1 MKIKRRKRVH
11 AGVEAS
17 SLSDILFFLMLFFL
31 MVSTLA
37 SQNALGLL
45 LPESRTGKTMHQDIL
60 NVSINQNKEYYV
72 EGKMISF
79 QDYESILKQKSITSP
94 TATIALRIDKSVSVE
109 ELVRAVDVINEYH
122 LRCVIATAKKE

>member
-45 LPESRTGKTMHQDIL
+45 LPESRTGKTMHQELVNI
-60 NVSINQNKEYYV
+60 SINQNKEYYA
-72 EGKMISF
+72 EG
-79 QDYESILKQKSITSP
+79 KSITFSGYEQILKEKSQ
-94 TATIALRIDKSVSVE
+94 ASKNVTIALRLDKSVPVE
-109 ELVRAVDVINEYH
+109 ELVRAVDVINEFH
-122 LRCVIATAKKE
+122 LHCVIATAKKE

>member
-1 MKIKRRKRVH
+1 MKIKRRKRMH
-11 AGVEAS
+11 AGVDAS

-45 LPESRTGKTMHQDIL
+45 LPESRTGKTMHQELI
-60 NVSINQNKEYYV
+60 NVSINKDKEYYA
-72 EGKMISF
+72 EGKLIAFS
-79 QDYESILKQKSITSP
+79 DYERILKEKSVTSKNV
-94 TATIALRIDKSVSVE
+94 TVALRLDKSVPVE

-122 LRCVIATAKKE
+122 LHCVIATAPKE

>member
-1 MKIKRRKRVH
+1 MKIKRRKRMH

-94 TATIALRIDKSVSVE
+94 SSTIALRIDKSVSVE
-109 ELVRAVDVINEYH
+109 ELVHAVDVINEYH

>member
-72 EGKMISF
+72 EGKMITF

-109 ELVRAVDVINEYH
+109 ELVHAVDVINEYH